1 MHGYFAD
8 DLLLI
13 VPSTPAA
20 EGLCLFGEVLG
31 EHKGALAMALTTQ
44 CRGTQEI
51 TIDLTGVHYLANS
64 ALEILVALAKNLQPP
79 QRLLIRAASELALR
93 ERLTARGWDG
103 IETLRLTEGQAHGR
117 SE

>member
-1 MHGYFAD
+1 MRGFFAD

-13 VPSTPAA
+13 VPAPHT
-20 EGLCLFGEVLG
+20 EGVCVFGEVLG
-31 EHKGALAMALTTQ
+31 AHKGALAMALNEQRQTA
-44 CRGTQEI
+44 QEI

-79 QRLLIRAASELALR
+79 QRLLVRAAPELAIQ

-103 IETLRLTEGQAHGR
+103 IATLRLVDG
-117 SE
+117 